1 MITYAIRHK
10 PTGKFMPCRM
20 TRCGFGGWSWWTPT
34 GKDQPFDTNPRIFY
48 TPQSARN
55 ALTMWLQGAWRLDER
70 TESESWELPSTYTVR
85 ELVPDEPPAP
95 RSRDDME
102 IVTFDLTERT
112 S

>member
-10 PTGKFMPCRM
+10 PTGAFMPCRM
-20 TRCGFGGWSWWTPT
+20 SRCGFGGWSWWTPT
-34 GKDQPFDTNPRIFY
+34 GKDQPFDANPRIFY
-48 TPQSARN
+48 TLQAARN
-55 ALTMWLQGAWRLDER
+55 ALTAWLQGAWRQETRD
-70 TESESWELPSTYTVR
+70 SGSWEFPETYT

-95 RSRDDME
+95 RSREDME